1 MLNPFSRKKD
11 DFADLDV
18 YTEENENFD
27 ETKIIEPSIEEITED
42 TEKETKRYRRY
53 KRIINIIF
61 LIIIFILM
69 IIAVDTIAVS
79 RYNVGPFFAIKTKT
93 LKDGGT
99 KIYYGLGYK
108 VIKYHQVQGRRDMEL
123 GYWNLEY
130 NTTPIDIS
138 DIDLAIEFENNYEE
152 TSKKYYK
159 KFLRFSSTVKEINE
173 DKNQLVLEYLD
184 EGGKYT
190 LTIYCNMA
198 EKKSNLS
205 IYNIGDKVNVI
216 GTVNKFE
223 IKNTK
228 ESNKLHLN
236 YCFAESTASVEIV
249 EIEE

>member
-228 ESNKLHLN
+228 ESNKLYLN